1 MINVIKQ
8 TQSKLLPKKEVVLK
22 KKLADIRKD
31 IDWLMTPKNELTSS
45 QLKKMLAKYF
55 SGHPKLQLVGND
67 FRLLWANLSTFTK
80 DEPSPFVA
88 YVAKKKWTGDQIR
101 FLACQICLAK
111 QLLPL
116 VLKLASDDPDSE
128 E

>member
-8 TQSKLLPKKEVVLK
+8 TQSKLPPKKEVVLK

-45 QLKKMLAKYF
+45 QLEKMLAKYF

-67 FRLLWANLSTFTK
+67 FRQLWARLSIFA
-80 DEPSPFVA
+80 ENEMINFVP
-88 YVAKKKWTGDQIR
+88 YVAHKKWTGDQIR

-116 VLKLASDDPDSE
+116 VLKLASGDPDPE